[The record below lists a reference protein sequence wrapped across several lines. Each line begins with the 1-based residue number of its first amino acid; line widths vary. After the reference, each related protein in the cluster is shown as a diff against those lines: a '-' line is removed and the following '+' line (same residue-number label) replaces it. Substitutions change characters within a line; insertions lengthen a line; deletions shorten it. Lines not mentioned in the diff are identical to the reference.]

1 MKAPI
6 FRAYVRRTDCGRN
19 WQATV
24 TQPEALSRYG
34 RPSRLPVLASTR
46 AEAMQEAAEFAT
58 MYQNEHD
65 PNSAKSPV
73 HSC

>member
-6 FRAYVRRTDCGRN
+6 FRAYVRRTESGRN

-34 RPSRLPVLASTR
+34 RPSRLPVQASTR
-46 AEAMQEAAEFAT
+46 AEAVQEAADFAT
-58 MYQNEHD
+58 MYQNERD
-65 PNSAKSPV
+65 PETGEYVP
-73 HSC
+73 HHR

>member
-6 FRAYVRRTDCGRN
+6 FRAYVRRAEYGHN

-34 RPSRLPVLASTR
+34 RPSRLPVQASTR
-46 AEAMQEAAEFAT
+46 AEAVQEAADFAT
-58 MYQNEHD
+58 MYQNERD
-65 PNSAKSPV
+65 PETGEYVPS
-73 HSC
+73 HR

>member
-6 FRAYVRRTDCGRN
+6 FRAYVRRTACGHN

-24 TQPEALSRYG
+24 TQPAALSCYG

-46 AEAMQEAAEFAT
+46 AEAVREAADFAT

-65 PNSAKSPV
+65 PETGEYLTNSR
-73 HSC
+73 